1 MKKHNVLLL
10 LPLISILACGCE
22 FRVYPPSSEGSSIE
36 THSVETTPSS
46 ETDSS
51 ITSHE
56 PIATTVDTRSD
67 SSESSL
73 ESFSEPSSE
82 SSSESSSEEVHAES
96 LRVGLFEKMPKIP
109 EMDNACAL
117 YPNSEFDLDYEVYPD
132 NALEKDV
139 VFQVNKDV
147 SDIIDVA
154 KGKIITKNKYS
165 TTPFTITATVENTDI
180 RIVQKVAVVPGEKFI
195 SLRLKEH
202 FDATNYGERYQARN
216 SYFKMFDT
224 FNAKEDAIA
233 TNEMDV
239 TYFENELTSIQR
251 YRGEFSGKS
260 TKRLDDNYFY
270 DVRYKRNGTIDY
282 GSYKY
287 EFGEKVNQNQI
298 TRKSAEEQVNYPLFA
313 NNIYGAGNYFSYLTS
328 TYESM
333 GADNWYLYFDE
344 TLRFD
349 VKEDS
354 DSRFYADV
362 AGKKSV
368 PNSTDIVYV
377 NAIFDVRFDSYTRIG
392 SFKHSVIY
400 TFNEDPTKTST
411 FNNDHKAMTFVANI
425 YYADKK
431 NVNPI
436 PDDFSEIGLKPTT
449 SKEVANRLL
458 SIANGFNEIETKKVQ
473 RIRTITNLPGTLS
486 DTYLIEYYKNETI
499 EEETA
504 VNYTGG
510 DIETESFHT
519 KQAKAIRDGKL
530 YELTFNSKT
539 NKYIV
544 DKSTV
549 IGTAEGQISQ
559 EDAIYEANH
568 CSYIDDLLK
577 NSLQFGLESKTIT
590 ELGYEIVF
598 DNIKTGIRADTETS
612 FSYYCNYLQ
621 TATNDGDRY
630 INWVASDVELSFVK
644 DATNGEVLL
653 SGFRYSTR
661 SYAENPFNNAGDLK
675 DGIDPTDTVIGECT
689 IEYYPGDTK
698 DENPNPIEFSID
710 ETSTN

>member
-139 VFQVNKDV
+139 VFQVNEDV

-180 RIVQKVAVVPGEKFI
+180 CIVQKVAVVPGEKFI

-202 FDATNYGERYQARN
+202 FDATNYGEKYQARN
-216 SYFKMFDT
+216 SSFKMFDT
-224 FNAKEDAIA
+224 FNANEDASA

-251 YRGEFSGKS
+251 YKGEFNGKY
-260 TKRLDDNYFY
+260 TKRLDDNYFC
-270 DVRYKRNGTIDY
+270 DVRYKQDGTIDY
-282 GSYKY
+282 DSSYKY
-287 EFGEKVNQNQI
+287 ELGEKASQNQI
-298 TRKSAEEQVNYPLFA
+298 TRKSAEEQVNYPLFT
-313 NNIYGAGNYFSYLTS
+313 NDIYGTGNYFAFLTS

-333 GADNWYLYFDE
+333 GVDNWYFDE

-362 AGKKSV
+362 AGKKSD

-377 NAIFDVRFDSYTRIG
+377 NAIFDVRFDSVTKIT
-392 SFKHSVIY
+392 SFKYSAIY
-400 TFNEDPTKTST
+400 TTNEDPTKTST
-411 FNNDHKAMTFVANI
+411 FGKEALGMTFVANI
-425 YYADKK
+425 DYDDGTKIA
-431 NVNPI
+431 NPT
-436 PDDFSEIGLKPTT
+436 PADFSDVALKLTP
-449 SKEVANRLL
+449 SKEIANRITT
-458 SIANGFNEIETKKVQ
+458 IANKFNEIETKKVQ
-473 RIRTITNLPGTLS
+473 RIRMVTNYPDALN
-486 DTYLIEYYKNETI
+486 DTYLVEYYKNETI
-499 EEETA
+499 EEATT
-504 VNYTGG
+504 VYYNGG
-510 DIETESFHT
+510 GIETESTYT
-519 KQAKAIRDGKL
+519 KKAKTIRDGKL
-530 YELTFNSKT
+530 YELTLDSEV

-544 DKSTV
+544 DNSTV
-549 IGTAEGQISQ
+549 IGAAEGQISQ
-559 EDAIYEANH
+559 EDANYEANH
-568 CSYIDDLLK
+568 SSYMGEVFD
-577 NSLQFGLESKTIT
+577 SVLQLGLEFETIA
-590 ELGYEIVF
+590 YPDFEITF
-598 DNIKTGIRADTETS
+598 DNIKAGIRADNETS
-612 FSYYCNYLQ
+612 FSYYCNYSR
-621 TATNDGDRY
+621 TVTIEGRESIDWA
-630 INWVASDVELSFVK
+630 ISDVELSFVK
-644 DATNGEVLL
+644 DVTSGDILL
-653 SGFRYSTR
+653 SGFRINDRYYT
-661 SYAENPFNNAGDLK
+661 ENPFDGNGDLK
-675 DGIDPTDTVIGECT
+675 EDAFPYDSSTRECT
-689 IEYYPGDTK
+689 IEYYSTDTK

-710 ETSTN
+710 ETSAN